1 VRRAA
6 RPVPGAS
13 ARPRPHTDGPGR
25 VALRQ
30 PGVHGCTCCVA
41 RAQAGCRLFAQW
53 GWTTGDPDLEYA
65 VVPCPPAFTAHV
77 QAAFGAEG
85 PADAADAPPLAPRP
99 PRPPPTLCPTDNNCA
114 CAWATAAICSGAGDG
129 SVCFLEC
136 CCRFAPSP
144 PSSTSSPPPAPPPA
158 SPAPPL
164 PPAPPGGYLPPPPTL
179 PPLAPASSL
188 PVATIAAGAT
198 GGGLAFLLILAG
210 AIVCASR
217 CRRQGRKDGAAL
229 VSGAKPNG
237 KYHEAEPRGIEI
249 NSAADPPAYA

>member
-1 VRRAA
+1 M
-6 RPVPGAS
+6 
-13 ARPRPHTDGPGR
+13 H
-25 VALRQ
+25 L
-30 PGVHGCTCCVA
+30 CVA

-144 PSSTSSPPPAPPPA
+144 P
-158 SPAPPL
+158 
-164 PPAPPGGYLPPPPTL
+164 
-179 PPLAPASSL
+179 LAPASSL